1 MTQARASAVRQV
13 EDLPALPL
21 AFALESGG
29 VLFEAHDTPFPG
41 LEFERSSTPPDE
53 SEAEMKCGPV
63 DDAHPTHRVRR
74 AILNGTA
81 FGG

>member
-1 MTQARASAVRQV
+1 VRQV

-53 SEAEMKCGPV
+53 SEAEMKCGRS
-63 DDAHPTHRVRR
+63 TMLTRR
-74 AILNGTA
+74 TGCD
-81 FGG
+81 GRS